1 VRTKWTG
8 EDIWLRKT
16 FTLTEKD
23 ISNLY
28 LIIYHDF
35 EQETHVYLNGELIAE
50 GPEHQFAYT
59 LFRLENAAKAMLRE
73 GENVL
78 AVHGRR
84 PGRRQYIDVGLLD
97 LTE

>member
-1 VRTKWTG
+1 MS
-8 EDIWLRKT
+8 
-16 FTLTEKD
+16 EKD
-23 ISNLY
+23 ISNSY

-35 EQETHVYLNGELIAE
+35 EQETHVYLNGQLIAE

-59 LFRLENAAKAMLRE
+59 LFGLEDEAKAKLNV

-78 AVHGRR
+78 AVHAKRIS
-84 PGRRQYIDVGLLD
+84 RRQYIDVGLLD